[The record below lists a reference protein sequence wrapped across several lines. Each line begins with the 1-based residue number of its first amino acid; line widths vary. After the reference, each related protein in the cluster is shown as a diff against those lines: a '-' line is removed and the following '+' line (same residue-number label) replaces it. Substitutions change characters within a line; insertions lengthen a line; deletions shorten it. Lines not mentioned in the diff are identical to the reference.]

1 MPGKAISA
9 TFTFLHL
16 RCSKKE
22 QHRDRPPTTS
32 SIKLLFPD
40 VMFREQH
47 LPSYA
52 EHRHSSLRVHHLSCR
67 MEASH
72 SQQQFNA
79 TSYDITVMLVITLQ
93 AFAGMWIN
101 AFIVAVSC
109 LTWVK
114 KKSFNSSEKILLF
127 LGCSRFWFL
136 CVIWA
141 YTITSM
147 IFHWQTF
154 ISGVTPIF
162 SLLLCFSNS
171 SNLWAS
177 ACLYVFY
184 CVKIANF
191 RHIFFIYLKV
201 KIDRIVP
208 WLLLASVVL
217 SLVMCGPIINIT
229 DELRGS
235 NLSSSSPGYAT
246 KVNEEMSK
254 QYSPVLYI
262 CSFGFSIAFMI
273 VIFSAL
279 LLLFSLWRHKH
290 KMQTSSAKNL
300 SMDSHIKAMKSLLS
314 FFIIYGINFTCL
326 ILTMIYTSRE
336 KNPMTFLLLVLQYAF
351 PSVHSLI
358 LIFSSPKLEKI
369 VLRILPCVKRK
380 LCIC

>member
-1 MPGKAISA
+1 MPGK
-9 TFTFLHL
+9 
-16 RCSKKE
+16 
-22 QHRDRPPTTS
+22 
-32 SIKLLFPD
+32 
-40 VMFREQH
+40 
-47 LPSYA
+47 
-52 EHRHSSLRVHHLSCR
+52 
-67 MEASH
+67 
-72 SQQQFNA
+72 QFNA

-171 SNLWAS
+171 SNMWAS

-217 SLVMCGPIINIT
+217 SLVMWVATSVPT
-229 DELRGS
+229 PLDMS
-235 NLSSSSPGYAT
+235 T

-279 LLLFSLWRHKH
+279 LLLFSLWRHKC
-290 KMQTSSAKNL
+290 KMQTSSAKDL

-369 VLRILPCVKRK
+369 VSGLWTSCERGTTV
-380 LCIC
+380 

>member
-1 MPGKAISA
+1 
-9 TFTFLHL
+9 
-16 RCSKKE
+16 
-22 QHRDRPPTTS
+22 
-32 SIKLLFPD
+32 
-40 VMFREQH
+40 MFREQH
-47 LPSYA
+47 LPIYA
-52 EHRHSSLRVHHLSCR
+52 EHRHSSLHVHHPSCR

-79 TSYDITVMLVITLQ
+79 TSYDITVMVVITLQ

-279 LLLFSLWRHKH
+279 LLLFSLWRHKC

-314 FFIIYGINFTCL
+314 FFIIYSINFTCL

-380 LCIC
+380 LCMC

>member
-1 MPGKAISA
+1 
-9 TFTFLHL
+9 F
-16 RCSKKE
+16 
-22 QHRDRPPTTS
+22 
-32 SIKLLFPD
+32 
-40 VMFREQH
+40 
-47 LPSYA
+47 
-52 EHRHSSLRVHHLSCR
+52 
-67 MEASH
+67 
-72 SQQQFNA
+72 QQVNTQFNA

-171 SNLWAS
+171 SNMWAS

-217 SLVMCGPIINIT
+217 SLVMC
-229 DELRGS
+229 
-235 NLSSSSPGYAT
+235 
-246 KVNEEMSK
+246 VNEEMSK

-279 LLLFSLWRHKH
+279 LLLFSLWRHKC
-290 KMQTSSAKNL
+290 KMQTSSAKDL

-358 LIFSSPKLEKI
+358 LIFSNPVYGLA
-369 VLRILPCVKRK
+369 VKGGQQYK
-380 LCIC
+380 STVYLKMLLYLLTETT